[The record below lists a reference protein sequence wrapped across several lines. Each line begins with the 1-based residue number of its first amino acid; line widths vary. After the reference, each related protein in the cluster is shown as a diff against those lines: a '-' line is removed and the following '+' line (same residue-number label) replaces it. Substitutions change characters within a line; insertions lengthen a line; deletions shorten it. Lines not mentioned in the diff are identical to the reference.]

1 MRIYF
6 SFETPSTLTVVFSAE
21 DGTII
26 CQQTYQNII
35 QQQNVCYSSY
45 IGQGA
50 NMNYLEY
57 TPLPF
62 RQYSLFIGST
72 SIPISLSPV
81 PFTPT
86 PAPIAPAP
94 PFVPAPAPPF
104 AHVLQV
110 TILLIL
116 VYCYT
121 KYCYNKR
128 RKRHIFHAS
137 YTETLNMSNKRELLT
152 FWWLWWWMVCAITGD
167 DGNFEFVAHM

>member
-81 PFTPT
+81 PFTPVPAPIVPAPPFTPT

-94 PFVPAPAPPF
+94 PFVPAPIAPAPPF

-152 FWWLWWWMVCAITGD
+152 F
-167 DGNFEFVAHM
+167 